1 MNDILD
7 PSTLKA
13 IRHPVILNK
22 EVPYAKKFEEE
33 LLLDHEL
40 GLKNQMNIDAKRFF
54 SKDIDELTRTED
66 YHEVSLKVVERM
78 FKMRLMK
85 FACFLHNIV
94 ESFTVTF
101 KQFFMSLI
109 YIIICAASAF
119 GTYRLG
125 VFIYMSQNDLYQS
138 LGIISAIVTGVIS
151 ISFLIFAL
159 MEPFMT
165 VHAIEV
171 PRGNDDD
178 FTDTHNIDVKGIKLD
193 FFFLKVFL
201 KIEPVE
207 DTELSIPRGAKLRML
222 EAKKTGIFEGF
233 SIAYPVLEKRHVKYH
248 RFLKQREQPTDPVL
262 LGITKDNRFF
272 LIAWWDIKKDIDRI
286 QKDLKILK
294 KFKV

>member
-1 MNDILD
+1 MNDVLD
-7 PSTLKA
+7 PSTLIA

-22 EVPYAKKFEEE
+22 EVFYAKKFEEE

-40 GLKNQMNIDAKRFF
+40 GLTNQVMIDSKKFF
-54 SKDIDELTRTED
+54 SKDVDELTRTED

-78 FKMRLMK
+78 FKMSLMK
-85 FACFLHNIV
+85 VGCLLHNIV

-101 KQFFMSLI
+101 KQFFSSLV
-109 YIIICAASAF
+109 YITICAASAL
-119 GTYRLG
+119 GTYHVFVNGTQNGLYSILG
-125 VFIYMSQNDLYQS
+125 AF
-138 LGIISAIVTGVIS
+138 SALITGVLS
-151 ISFLIFAL
+151 ISFLVFAIA
-159 MEPFMT
+159 EPFSK
-165 VHAIEV
+165 VHSIEV
-171 PRGNDDD
+171 PRRDDDD
-178 FTDTHNIDVKGIKLD
+178 FTDTRTISVKGIKLD

-201 KIEPVE
+201 KIESVE
-207 DTELSIPRGAKLRML
+207 ETELSIPMGAKLRML

-272 LIAWWDIKKDIDRI
+272 LIAWWDIKKDIDRV